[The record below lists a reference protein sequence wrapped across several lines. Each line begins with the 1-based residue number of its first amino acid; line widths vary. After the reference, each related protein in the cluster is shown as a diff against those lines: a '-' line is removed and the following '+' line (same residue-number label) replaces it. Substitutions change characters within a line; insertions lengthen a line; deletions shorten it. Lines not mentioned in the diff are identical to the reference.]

1 MDYRLKLKSKTRK
14 LLKENIWENLFEF
27 RLSKDFLDMTTKT
40 KSLREQVDKLD
51 FICLVR
57 WLKDII
63 LWFLLYKFLHCFD
76 LLEETAQALNQAHL
90 WFTYWFYACVRAQS
104 LSCIWLFV
112 TPWPIQSMEFSRSE
126 YWSGWPF
133 LSPGIFPTQES
144 NPGLSHCRWILYQLS
159 YKGCPRI

>member
-1 MDYRLKLKSKTRK
+1 MDYRLKVKSKTRK

-27 RLSKDFLDMTTKT
+27 KLSKDFLDMTTKT

-76 LLEETAQALNQAHL
+76 LLK
-90 WFTYWFYACVRAQS
+90 Y
-104 LSCIWLFV
+104 
-112 TPWPIQSMEFSRSE
+112 
-126 YWSGWPF
+126 
-133 LSPGIFPTQES
+133 
-144 NPGLSHCRWILYQLS
+144 ILL
-159 YKGCPRI
+159 